1 MRRSSIV
8 KLGPSDPSVWRWHFL
23 WRVSFTLQLPHTAL
37 IRNRNRTHGSW
48 FPAGRGASS
57 SESDKCCTVGL
68 RCQNFQGISGGTFG
82 LSPILSWFQH
92 VSTCL
97 TRWTF
102 WTEAW
107 VRAAG
112 DSQAECGRCFG
123 ELQPALL
130 DLRGGATPTLK
141 TFHNQ
146 NVIQILISCTCYA
159 QHIEGTR
166 PFRVLLSV
174 NKYAAQLVQ
183 CEWCRHSTE
192 TAALAT
198 EANMQLH
205 SPVPLRH
212 LPWGFDSALRE
223 TWFCHLWQRK
233 QRSTRAKAGKN
244 YQHRSTNGFEQ
255 QLAAKSH
262 GCVLPNISLVEGAR
276 HDSMPEI
283 RHSA

>member
-68 RCQNFQGISGGTFG
+68 RCQNFQGISEFPVELLDFHPFSAGFNM
-82 LSPILSWFQH
+82 FQH
-92 VSTCL
+92 VL

-112 DSQAECGRCFG
+112 DSQAERGRCFG

-141 TFHNQ
+141 TFHKQ
-146 NVIQILISCTCYA
+146 NVIQLLILMISCTCYA

-174 NKYAAQLVQ
+174 NKYAAHLIR

-223 TWFCHLWQRK
+223 TWFCHLW
-233 QRSTRAKAGKN
+233 
-244 YQHRSTNGFEQ
+244 
-255 QLAAKSH
+255 
-262 GCVLPNISLVEGAR
+262 
-276 HDSMPEI
+276 
-283 RHSA
+283 